1 MALLIGM
8 SSGIKGKTYDV
19 AGGRTAIGRNSTNML
34 VFENDTV
41 SGRHCVIEKHG
52 KRFVVKDLDSTN
64 GTRVNSRE
72 ITEVDL
78 RPKDLIQIGSL
89 EFMFDAAPGE
99 VEGTAVDMHASVEV
113 AEGPVQAPLTFNS
126 ISPFGSRKDSHK
138 LWYFLIGVIGVV
150 ALAAVILFIVK
161 LLRI

>member
-8 SSGIKGKTYDV
+8 SNGIKGKTYDV
-19 AGGRTAIGRNSTNML
+19 ANGRTAIGRNSTNIL
-34 VFENDTV
+34 VFENDTI
-41 SGRHCVIEKHG
+41 SGRHCVIEKTG
-52 KRFVVKDLDSTN
+52 KRFVLKDLGSTN

-78 RPKDLIQIGSL
+78 KPKDLIQIGSL
-89 EFMFDAAPGE
+89 EFMFDADPDE
-99 VEGTAVDMHASVEV
+99 IVGTAVDMHASVEI
-113 AEGPVQAPLTFNS
+113 AEGPVQAPQTFNS

-150 ALAAVILFIVK
+150 ALAAVVLFIVK
-161 LLRI
+161 LMRM